1 MIIKQN
7 LKCSSVLNI
16 PKGEKM
22 KKIFFIMLSVLLI
35 MSCGG
40 NGSKTAFE
48 NYMNAMKSGDPAK
61 IDKLNEEWDNG
72 VEKIQG
78 NENFTYLL
86 EMFKKTEY
94 KVLEVKEEKDK
105 SEIKVELKT
114 PDLFSYAEEVFG
126 GLKATENHD
135 EMKKQINERF
145 KYVLNKKS
153 LKYNEKT
160 VTVIMTKKDGKWIL
174 DQSNEQNKEFG
185 SLMIG
190 GLDNFKQ
197 VFLEKLIFKIFN

>member
-86 EMFKKTEY
+86 EMFKKIEY

-105 SEIKVELKT
+105 SEIKVDLKT
-114 PDLFSYAEEVFG
+114 PDLFNYAEEVFG
-126 GLKATENHD
+126 GMKATENQD
-135 EMKKQINERF
+135 EIKKQINERF
-145 KYVLNKKS
+145 IYVLNKKS

-190 GLDNFKQ
+190 GLDNFK
-197 VFLEKLIFKIFN
+197 

>member
-114 PDLFSYAEEVFG
+114 PDLFNYAEEVFG

>member
-1 MIIKQN
+1 
-7 LKCSSVLNI
+7 
-16 PKGEKM
+16 M
-22 KKIFFIMLSVLLI
+22 KKIFFIILSMFLI
-35 MSCGG
+35 ISCGG

-48 NYMNAMKSGDPAK
+48 NYMNVMKSGDPAK
-61 IDKLNEEWDNG
+61 IDKLNEEWGNG

-86 EMFKKTEY
+86 ETFKKTEY
-94 KVLEVKEEKDK
+94 KILEVKEGKDK

-126 GLKATENHD
+126 SLKATED
-135 EMKKQINERF
+135 ESEIKKQINERF

-174 DQSNEQNKEFG
+174 DQSEEQNKEFG

-190 GLDNFKQ
+190 GLDNFK
-197 VFLEKLIFKIFN
+197 

>member
-1 MIIKQN
+1 
-7 LKCSSVLNI
+7 
-16 PKGEKM
+16 M
-22 KKIFFIMLSVLLI
+22 KKIFFIVLSIFLI
-35 MSCGG
+35 ISCSG

-48 NYMNAMKSGDPAK
+48 NYMNVMKSGDPVK

-94 KVLEVKEEKDK
+94 KVLEAKEEKDK

-126 GLKATENHD
+126 GLKATENQD